1 MQSRQRN
8 KLPAFEATFAE
19 RFCANLY
26 PITSGVQ
33 LRTGNMTFSI
43 ATDRPQGATSL
54 ADGQLDVVI
63 HRWVMNGEGG
73 WVQGGVG
80 ASMFVQDDAVLLVG
94 TVCWR

>member
-1 MQSRQRN
+1 MHSRQRN

-26 PITSGVQ
+26 PIASGVQ

-43 ATDRPQGATSL
+43 ATDRSQGATSL

-63 HRWVMNGEGG
+63 HRWVVNGEGV

-80 ASMFVQDDAVLLVG
+80 ASMFVQDDALLLVG
-94 TVCWR
+94 SVWWR